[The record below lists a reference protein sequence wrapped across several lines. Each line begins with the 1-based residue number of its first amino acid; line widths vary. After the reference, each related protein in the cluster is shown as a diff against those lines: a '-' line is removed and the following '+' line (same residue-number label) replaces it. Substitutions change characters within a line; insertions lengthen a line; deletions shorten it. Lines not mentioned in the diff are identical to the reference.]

1 MKLCII
7 GSGYVGLVSGACFAE
22 VGHHVI
28 CVDNNEKKVAQLQ
41 AGQVPIYEPGL
52 EDLIHRNVAAKRLHF
67 TTSTEEG
74 VDGSE
79 VVFIAVP
86 TPPQPDGSV
95 DLSYIE
101 KVAREIAAV
110 LKPGQYRVIVDKSTV
125 PVKTGEKVADTI
137 RRYNKG
143 GADFDVVSN
152 PEFLREGCAVPDLMK
167 PDRIVIGGN
176 SERAVA
182 LMQKI
187 YEPFMAPV
195 LVTDINSAELI
206 KHAANSFLALKISYI
221 NAVARICEASGA
233 DVEKVADGIGS
244 DKRIGRNFLNAGI
257 GYGGSCFP
265 KDIAAF
271 IAISEDLGVP
281 FTLLKEVEK
290 INRGQRERFLAKI
303 REALWVLKDK
313 KIAVWGLAFKPDTDD
328 VRSSVAIDLVN
339 DLLAEGAEVTAYDPK
354 GSEKAVEFNL
364 VKGAKIASSPLEAA
378 KGAEALIIATEWKEF
393 ATVDLSELHKLMHT
407 PMIFDGRNLLDPAT
421 IRAAGFRYVSIG
433 RA

>member
-1 MKLCII
+1 MRLCII

-22 VGHHVI
+22 VGHHVV
-28 CVDNNEKKVAQLQ
+28 CVDNNEKKVAQLLKCEI
-41 AGQVPIYEPGL
+41 PIYEPGL
-52 EDLIHRNVAAKRLHF
+52 EELIHRNVAAKRLQF

-74 VDGSE
+74 VDKSD
-79 VVFIAVP
+79 VIFIAVP

-137 RRYNKG
+137 RRYNNG
-143 GADFDVVSN
+143 GAEFDVVSN

-182 LMQKI
+182 MMQKI

-233 DVEKVADGIGS
+233 DVEKVADGIGM

-271 IAISEDLGVP
+271 IAISEELGVP

-290 INRGQRERFLAKI
+290 INRSQRDRFLAKI

-313 KIAVWGLAFKPDTDD
+313 KIAVWGLAFKPYTDD
-328 VRSSVAIDLVN
+328 VRCSVAIYLVN
-339 DLLAEGAEVTAYDPK
+339 DLLAEGAEVTVYDPK
-354 GSEKAVEFNL
+354 GTEKALEFNL
-364 VKGAKIASSPLEAA
+364 INGAKVAKSPLAA
-378 KGAEALIIATEWKEF
+378 AEGAEALVIATEWNDF
-393 ATVDLSELHKLMHT
+393 TTVDLDALKKTMHS
-407 PMIFDGRNLLDPAT
+407 PMIFDGRNLLDPET
-421 IRAAGFRYVSIG
+421 VRDAGFEYSSIG
-433 RA
+433 RS